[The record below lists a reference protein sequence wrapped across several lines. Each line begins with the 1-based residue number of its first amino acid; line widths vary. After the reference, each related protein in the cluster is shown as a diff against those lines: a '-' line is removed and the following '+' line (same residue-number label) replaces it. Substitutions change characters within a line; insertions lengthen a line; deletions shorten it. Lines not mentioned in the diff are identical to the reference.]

1 MLISSDQRGNI
12 LFMNQ
17 ELDDVKS
24 TFKEQKQNL
33 KIIIYINRN

>member
-24 TFKEQKQNL
+24 TFEEQKQNL